1 MMKDLAR
8 SWKAHAQR
16 LAPRERSALQ
26 LAAWL
31 IGLLLIWSLAIAPA
45 WRVLQSAPE
54 RQARLA
60 PQLHMMRALAAEARA
75 LQQAESTPAPAWPDR
90 LRALEA
96 SSERLFKDQIRLASS
111 GEQVSVTLQ
120 DATPEAL
127 AQWLQEVRVN
137 ARLRP
142 TRMQIER
149 EGGDAAVRW
158 RGTLVLG
165 DAAGAG
171 A

>member
-1 MMKDLAR
+1 MMNDLAAR
-8 SWKAHAQR
+8 WQAYAQR

-31 IGLLLIWSLAIAPA
+31 LGLLLVWSVAIAPA

-54 RQARLA
+54 RQARLE
-60 PQLHMMRALAAEARA
+60 PQLNTMRALAAEARA
-75 LQQAESTPAPAWPDR
+75 LQQAESTQAPAWPER

-96 SSERLFKDQIRLASS
+96 SSQRLLKDQAQLAPS
-111 GEQVSVTLQ
+111 GEQVTVTLR
-120 DATPEAL
+120 DAAPEAL
-127 AQWLQEVRVN
+127 AQWLQEVRIN

-149 EGGDAAVRW
+149 GGTAAAVRW